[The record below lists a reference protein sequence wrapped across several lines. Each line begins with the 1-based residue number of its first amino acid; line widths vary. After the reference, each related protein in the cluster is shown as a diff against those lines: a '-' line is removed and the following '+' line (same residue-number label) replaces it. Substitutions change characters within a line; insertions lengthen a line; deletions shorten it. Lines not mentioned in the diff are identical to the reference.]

1 MQVKARGEDL
11 IGPDEV
17 QLLCKTIVEMGLP
30 EGDELLQPVLGND
43 ALLFSIQGF
52 FSTGDEENRNQ
63 HRDGSQSRQIY
74 GDRKI
79 SVSESATWVEEGVQQ
94 LRNENEELR
103 TGLELAK
110 QVIRQITA
118 SEEGNKGEEH
128 LTKVGGYH
136 GEPDVDTYYFASYSS
151 MGIHIEMLSE

>member
-17 QLLCKTIVEMGLP
+17 QILCKTIVEMGIP
-30 EGDELLQPVLGND
+30 EGDELLQPVLDND
-43 ALLFSIQGF
+43 ALLFSIQDF
-52 FSTGDEENRNQ
+52 FPTDDEENREQ
-63 HRDGSQSRQIY
+63 YRDGNQS
-74 GDRKI
+74 RKI
-79 SVSESATWVEEGVQQ
+79 SVSKPATWVEEDVQQ

-103 TGLELAK
+103 TDLELAK

-118 SEEGNKGEEH
+118 NEEGNKGEEH
-128 LTKVGGYH
+128 LTKVGDYH
-136 GEPDVDTYYFASYSS
+136 GEPDIDTYYFASYSS